1 MKKASNTIEKSAVK
15 DDATL
20 SPRFSFSVSKI
31 FVLLIAVSIYLA
43 FYFTGRAQN
52 VTLAA
57 DPHRFFMLENWGRA
71 MLIIAA
77 VLNSLLVAYYR
88 GAYSIFWAK
97 AVEAKLDERQRTVR
111 NRVFLKAYRW
121 MIVAAL
127 VALTLLS
134 NSDDDIRTLTAW
146 SLTILAVG
154 LPSIIASFH
163 KNAR

>member
-1 MKKASNTIEKSAVK
+1 MKNPDVTAINQTPME
-15 DDATL
+15 DN
-20 SPRFSFSVSKI
+20 SVSKKLSFAMPKL
-31 FVLLIAVSIYLA
+31 FVLLIAVCIYLA

-127 VALTLLS
+127 LAFTLLS

-146 SLTILAVG
+146 SLAILAVG